1 MDLAVL
7 SYAFSRKFPESERF
21 GPTSQLQRAATSIPA
36 NIAEGK
42 GRSTPRDYA
51 YFLGI
56 ARGSLLGTDTFI
68 ELAWR
73 IGYIPDADVRAALAL
88 SDEIR
93 RMLTALRNRIMEEG
107 RNGRKTTTNPS
118 NLEHLT
124 SNLEE

>member
-1 MDLAVL
+1 MR
-7 SYAFSRKFPESERF
+7 AFR
-21 GPTSQLQRAATSIPA
+21 PTSQLHCAATSIA
-36 NIAEGK
+36 ATIAEGK
-42 GRSTPRDYA
+42 GRSTPRDDA

-56 ARGSLLGTDTFI
+56 ARSSLLGTDTFI